1 MKSQV
6 EMVYDYMI
14 AKSKKLKNR
23 RECNICF
30 RREPDIRFNSSVN
43 VCSECWNL
51 YAKMSKQEK
60 KDMLMNKP
68 ARKISKEYVGTWAE
82 YSERLNKSRDYLSV
96 YRNKN
101 PHIKTPQQA
110 YEEVLARMNHEAK
123 VCGTLDAIFDILAER
138 KKLKAFHDHLVS
150 NGIVSNTS
158 IYRTRYLLSMER
170 INLLEKDTLDYYEL
184 LIAEANKWM

>member
-14 AKSKKLKNR
+14 ANGKKLKHR

-30 RREPDIRFNSSVN
+30 KSEPEVKFNCTTN
-43 VCSECWNL
+43 VCSECWTVYL
-51 YAKMSKQEK
+51 KTSKHEK
-60 KDMLMNKP
+60 KEMVLNKP
-68 ARKISKEYVGTWAE
+68 ARKIAKEYVGTWAE

-110 YEEVLARMNHEAK
+110 YEEVLTRMNHEAK

-138 KKLKAFHDHLVS
+138 KKLKAFHDHLS
-150 NGIVSNTS
+150 LNGIVSSTS
-158 IYRTRYLLSMER
+158 IYRTRYLLSMGR

-184 LIAEANKWM
+184 LISEANKWM

>member
-14 AKSKKLKNR
+14 AKGKKLKNR

-30 RREPDIRFNSSVN
+30 KKEPDITFSSSVN
-43 VCSECWNL
+43 VCSKCWNL
-51 YAKMSKQEK
+51 YVKMSKQEK

-96 YRNKN
+96 YKN
-101 PHIKTPQQA
+101 QHPHIKTPQQA
-110 YEEVLARMNHEAK
+110 YDEVIARLKHDTEI
-123 VCGTLDAIFDILAER
+123 CSELDNILSLLAER
-138 KKLKAFHDHLVS
+138 RQLKAFYNHLIT
-150 NGIVSNTS
+150 NNITS
-158 IYRTRYLLSMER
+158 FSTIYRTRYLLSMGR

-184 LIAEANKWM
+184 LIKEANKWM

>member
-1 MKSQV
+1 
-6 EMVYDYMI
+6 MVYDYMI
-14 AKSKKLKNR
+14 AKGKKLKHR

-30 RREPDIRFNSSVN
+30 KSEPDIKFNCRTN

-68 ARKISKEYVGTWAE
+68 ARKIAKEYVGTWAE
-82 YSERLNKSRDYLSV
+82 YSERLGKSKYYLSV

-110 YEEVLARMNHEAK
+110 YEEVTIRMNHETEI
-123 VCGTLDAIFDILAER
+123 CGELDNILSLLAER
-138 KKLKAFHDHLVS
+138 RKLKAFHEHLVANGVKS
-150 NGIVSNTS
+150 NSS
-158 IYRTRYLLSMER
+158 FYKTRQLLTMGR

-184 LIAEANKWM
+184 LISEANKWM

>member
-1 MKSQV
+1 
-6 EMVYDYMI
+6 MVYDYMI
-14 AKSKKLKNR
+14 ANGKKLKHR

-30 RREPDIRFNSSVN
+30 KSEPDVKFNSNTN
-43 VCSECWNL
+43 VCSECWTVYL
-51 YAKMSKQEK
+51 KTSRHEK
-60 KDMLMNKP
+60 KDMVLSKP
-68 ARKISKEYVGTWAE
+68 ARKIAKEYVGTWAE

-96 YRNKN
+96 YKNKN

-138 KKLKAFHDHLVS
+138 KKLKAFHDHLTL
-150 NGIVSNTS
+150 NEIVSNTS
-158 IYRTRYLLSMER
+158 IYRTRYLLSMGR

-184 LIAEANKWM
+184 LISEANKWM